1 MLFLNK
7 AGLLTYPNKSKTF
20 FSKQIFVSINLSKYM
35 EIIT

>member
-7 AGLLTYPNKSKTF
+7 AGLLTYPNESKTF
-20 FSKQIFVSINLSKYM
+20 SPKLIFVSINLSKYM